1 MINLNQARSKQ
12 DPSEIQARSKRDPS
26 GTDSPLAMLMFD
38 MRMLGLLGDRDTE
51 DAERRA
57 GFGERA
63 GVVGDRLMGPRHEK
77 RPQQGLQWGD
87 GFNLSSQLTLW

>member
-1 MINLNQARSKQ
+1 
-12 DPSEIQARSKRDPS
+12 
-26 GTDSPLAMLMFD
+26 MLMFD

-77 RPQQGLQWGD
+77 RPQDCNRAMDSIFPVKLPSG
-87 GFNLSSQLTLW
+87 NMT

>member
-1 MINLNQARSKQ
+1 
-12 DPSEIQARSKRDPS
+12 
-26 GTDSPLAMLMFD
+26 MLMFD
-38 MRMLGLLGDRDTE
+38 VRMLGLLGDRDTE

-77 RPQQGLQWGD
+77 RPPGSGDLCSGEAGMAPKVFKGL
-87 GFNLSSQLTLW
+87 